1 RTRTWQAPPRPPR
14 RRARRPLVRSAFGLR
29 VESRVGRG
37 RGCTGATRTAPGRL
51 SRAGAHHRTH
61 PSRRTGRSAA
71 CSGSSR
77 SPVSADP
84 IAFEVGGAQARRRA
98 VRYTEGP
105 RPTRVCFSRE
115 VRWRP
120 TESTTEQEYR
130 TIAVLEESLNRRF
143 LTNMSGHCA
152 AHRPFRSTDRTPM
165 RPRSPR
171 EISVLVPPDLA
182 PLYPDDPSRIGPYL

>member
-1 RTRTWQAPPRPPR
+1 PSAICHYNILTFLSQFLLLSLSDPAANPLLLSFPTRRSSDLIWRAPRTRTWQAPPRPPR
-14 RRARRPLVRSAFGLR
+14 RRARRPLLRSAFGLR
-29 VESRVGRG
+29 GQSRVVRG

-105 RPTRVCFSRE
+105 RPTRVCLF
-115 VRWRP
+115 
-120 TESTTEQEYR
+120 
-130 TIAVLEESLNRRF
+130 
-143 LTNMSGHCA
+143 
-152 AHRPFRSTDRTPM
+152 
-165 RPRSPR
+165 PRSPM
-171 EISVLVPPDLA
+171 EAGGI
-182 PLYPDDPSRIGPYL
+182 DDR